1 MALAAKSFLKSVFE
15 VMSEAGVTEDKIERM
30 TPKLTEL
37 VEDYTTRMSRM
48 ETEVDLQKE
57 TINRLIQ
64 RIGSLER
71 KVKQNIE
78 GNRRRD
84 YNLVRNNVIV
94 RSSGSVGDV
103 QKYLSEAIQLG
114 GGGKITQKSLAVA
127 EISAPPGTTRD
138 HKIFRVVLAHNQ
150 KSFLFKGLAKANLGP
165 EGPRVDN
172 ETPAYLID
180 TKKKLERVAYSL
192 RFHFKASHQVK
203 TKLVLSSGKLR
214 IKVKDKDNATWINLD
229 DARASS
235 YLGSEVKFK
244 PEEVPKGG
252 VPSVGDF
259 YKRVLEALD

>member
-1 MALAAKSFLKSVFE
+1 MAAKSFLKSVFE

-103 QKYLSEAIQLG
+103 QKYLSEAIQMG
-114 GGGKITQKSLAVA
+114 GGGKITQKSL
-127 EISAPPGTTRD
+127 
-138 HKIFRVVLAHNQ
+138 
-150 KSFLFKGLAKANLGP
+150 
-165 EGPRVDN
+165 
-172 ETPAYLID
+172 
-180 TKKKLERVAYSL
+180 
-192 RFHFKASHQVK
+192 
-203 TKLVLSSGKLR
+203 
-214 IKVKDKDNATWINLD
+214 
-229 DARASS
+229 
-235 YLGSEVKFK
+235 
-244 PEEVPKGG
+244 
-252 VPSVGDF
+252 
-259 YKRVLEALD
+259 

>member
-1 MALAAKSFLKSVFE
+1 
-15 VMSEAGVTEDKIERM
+15 MSPLSLSGSTLSKRGADQIR
-30 TPKLTEL
+30 
-37 VEDYTTRMSRM
+37 SRRW
-48 ETEVDLQKE
+48 
-57 TINRLIQ
+57 TINWISGCEHNLPPH
-64 RIGSLER
+64 LELTG
-71 KVKQNIE
+71 KCICPTKHL
-78 GNRRRD
+78 
-84 YNLVRNNVIV
+84 YSPYVICL
-94 RSSGSVGDV
+94 
-103 QKYLSEAIQLG
+103 QAQILNMNCKTLS
-114 GGGKITQKSLAVA
+114 
-127 EISAPPGTTRD
+127 
-138 HKIFRVVLAHNQ
+138 
-150 KSFLFKGLAKANLGP
+150 